1 MTGDHR
7 VPADAER
14 NAIGQAVVLLAA
26 CLLLVIAIS
35 PLQLA
40 FPRTGLV
47 LTELGAILL
56 PALLFLR
63 RKHPDLRNALRW
75 RPIPAVQG
83 ALAVGIGL
91 TGWGIAVLLVE
102 LVSLALG
109 PPPAVEGL
117 QATSAAD
124 WLMVVAVVAVLPAL
138 CEETLFRGCLQGVF
152 ERRGPVPGVL
162 LTGVLF
168 GACHLVPHSM
178 LAAAFLGIV
187 LGTLVVRT
195 GSILAGVLAHFGN
208 NFMAVT
214 VGYVLTEPSEAV
226 TASLLI
232 GLAVGFGLL
241 GMVFWRRTG
250 AATPEPS
257 PLSAVPAGV
266 TLSLGWWLK
275 AAAFVAGTVVL
286 LLLVTTP
293 VLLQLAGAELRTLTW
308 VDRTGREEPLPL
320 EPAVYRIARV
330 SPDGRRIALDRGRPG
345 NRDVWIFEV
354 ESETLRPLALGDNDD
369 ESPIWSPDGGEV
381 LYTSGRGE
389 EANLHA
395 RAAGGDGA
403 AERLSESSN
412 RQWAQSWSS
421 DGRVLV
427 FSSRTDHPSDG
438 PQPLDI
444 RLMMLDEDRAVAP
457 LLVSEFNESNP
468 TVSPDGAWIA
478 YRSDE
483 SGRNEVYVGRFP
495 DLGDRVRISTGGGT
509 APLWSQDGTELYYR
523 AGRAM
528 MAVAVET
535 GASFT
540 AGRPETLFEGPY
552 LDDLARNY
560 DLAPD
565 GRFLM
570 IKPAD

>member
-1 MTGDHR
+1 MATDS
-7 VPADAER
+7 ER
-14 NAIGQAVVLLAA
+14 NAVGQAFVLLAA
-26 CLLLVIAIS
+26 SLLLVLAIS
-35 PLQLA
+35 PLQLP
-40 FPRTGLV
+40 FPRTGLA

-63 RKHPDLRNALRW
+63 RKHPDLRAALRW
-75 RPIPAVQG
+75 RPIPAVEG
-83 ALAVGIGL
+83 ALALGIGL
-91 TGWGIAVLLVE
+91 TGWGVAVLLLE

-109 PPPAVEGL
+109 PAPAAEGL
-117 QATSAAD
+117 QPTSAAD
-124 WLMVVAVVAVLPAL
+124 WLMVVAVAAVLPAL

-162 LTGVLF
+162 LAGVLF
-168 GACHLVPHSM
+168 GAFHLVPHNM
-178 LAAAFLGIV
+178 LPAAFLGIV

-214 VGYVLTEPSEAV
+214 VGFVLTDPSEAV
-226 TASLLI
+226 MAGLLT
-232 GLAVGFGLL
+232 GLAAAFALL
-241 GMVFWRRTG
+241 GLVFWRRTG
-250 AATPEPS
+250 AAVPEPS

-266 TLSLGWWLK
+266 TLSMGGWLK

-286 LLLVTTP
+286 LVTTA
-293 VLLQLAGAELRTLTW
+293 VVQQLVGAGRRTLTW

-320 EPAVYRIARV
+320 EPAVYRIARI
-330 SPDGRRIALDRGRPG
+330 SPDGSRIALDRGRPG
-345 NRDVWIFEV
+345 RRDVWIFEV
-354 ESETLRPLALGDNDD
+354 ESGTLHPLARGDDD
-369 ESPIWSPDGGEV
+369 EESPIWSADGDRV
-381 LYTSGRGE
+381 IYTSGRGA

-395 RAAGGDGA
+395 RAGGGDGA
-403 AERLSESSN
+403 PERLSDSGN

-427 FSSRTDHPSDG
+427 FSSRTVHATDG
-438 PQPLDI
+438 PQPLDV
-444 RLMMLDEDRAVAP
+444 RMMMLDDDRRIAP
-457 LLVSEFNESNP
+457 LLVSASNESNP
-468 TVSPDGAWIA
+468 AVSPDGAWIA

-483 SGRNEVYVGRFP
+483 SGRNEVYVERFP
-495 DLGDRVRISTGGGT
+495 DLGDRVRVSTDGGT
-509 APLWSQDGTELYYR
+509 SPLWSPDGAELYYR
-523 AGRAM
+523 EGRAL
-528 MAVAVET
+528 MAVPVET
-535 GASFT
+535 GTTFT

>member
-1 MTGDHR
+1 MPTDS
-7 VPADAER
+7 ER
-14 NAIGQAVVLLAA
+14 NAVGQAVVLLAA

-47 LTELGAILL
+47 LTQLGAILL

-63 RKHPDLRNALRW
+63 RKHPDLRSALRW
-75 RPIPAVQG
+75 RPIPAVEG
-83 ALAVGIGL
+83 ALALGIGL
-91 TGWGIAVLLVE
+91 TGWGVAVLLLE

-109 PPPAVEGL
+109 PAPAAEGL
-117 QATSAAD
+117 QPASTAD
-124 WLMVVAVVAVLPAL
+124 WLIVVAVAAMLPAL
-138 CEETLFRGCLQGVF
+138 CEETLFRGALQGVF

-168 GACHLVPHSM
+168 GAFHLVPHTM
-178 LAAAFLGIV
+178 LPAAFLGIV

-232 GLAVGFGLL
+232 GLAAGFALL
-241 GMVFWRRTG
+241 GTLFWRRTG

-266 TLSLGWWLK
+266 TLSPGWWLK

-286 LLLVTTP
+286 LVTTA
-293 VLLQLAGAELRTLTW
+293 VVQQLTGTGLRTLTW
-308 VDRTGREEPLPL
+308 VDRTGQEEPLPL
-320 EPAVYRIARV
+320 EPAVYRMARV
-330 SPDGRRIALDRGRPG
+330 SPDGRRIALDRGHPG

-354 ESETLRPLALGDNDD
+354 ESETLRPLARGDGDE
-369 ESPIWSPDGGEV
+369 ESPIWSPDGGQV
-381 LYTSGRGE
+381 VYTLGLGTA
-389 EANLHA
+389 ANLHA
-395 RAAGGDGA
+395 RAPGDGA
-403 AERLSESSN
+403 PDRLSDSAN

-427 FSSRTDHPSDG
+427 FSSRTVHPTDG
-438 PQPLDI
+438 PQPLDV
-444 RLMMLDEDRAVAP
+444 RMMTLDDDRTVWP
-457 LLVSEFNESNP
+457 LLGSAFNESNP
-468 TVSPDGAWIA
+468 AVSPDGAWIA

-483 SGRNEVYVGRFP
+483 SGRNEVYVERFP
-495 DLGDRVRISTGGGT
+495 DLGDRVRISTDGGT
-509 APLWSQDGTELYYR
+509 APLWSHDGTELYYR

-528 MAVAVET
+528 MTVPVET

-540 AGRPETLFEGPY
+540 AGRPELLFEGPY

>member
-1 MTGDHR
+1 MATDS
-7 VPADAER
+7 ER
-14 NAIGQAVVLLAA
+14 NAVGQALVLLAA
-26 CLLLVIAIS
+26 SLLLVIAIS

-40 FPRTGLV
+40 FPRAGLV
-47 LTELGAILL
+47 LTQLGAILL

-63 RKHPDLRNALRW
+63 RKHPDLRHALRW
-75 RPIPAVQG
+75 RPIPVVQG
-83 ALAVGIGL
+83 ALALGIGL
-91 TGWGIAVLLVE
+91 TGWGVAVLLLE

-109 PPPAVEGL
+109 PVPAAEGL
-117 QATSAAD
+117 QPASTAD
-124 WLMVVAVVAVLPAL
+124 WLIVVAVAAMLPAL
-138 CEETLFRGCLQGVF
+138 CEETLFRGALQGVF

-168 GACHLVPHSM
+168 GAFHLVPHTM
-178 LAAAFLGIV
+178 LPAAFLGIV

-232 GLAVGFGLL
+232 GLAAGFGLL
-241 GMVFWRRTG
+241 GLAFWRLTG
-250 AATPEPS
+250 ATAPEPS
-257 PLSAVPAGV
+257 PLSAAPAGV

-286 LLLVTTP
+286 LVTTAL
-293 VLLQLAGAELRTLTW
+293 VQQLSERPGLRTLTW

-320 EPAVYRIARV
+320 EPDVYRIARI

-354 ESETLRPLALGDNDD
+354 ESETLRPLARSDGDD
-369 ESPIWSPDGGEV
+369 ESPIWSPDGGRV
-381 LYTSGRGE
+381 VYTSGRGE
-389 EANLHA
+389 QANLHS
-395 RAAGGDGA
+395 RTAGGDGA
-403 AERLSESSN
+403 AERLSESAN
-412 RQWAQSWSS
+412 REWPQSWSS

-427 FSSRTDHPSDG
+427 FSSRTVHPSEG
-438 PQPLDI
+438 PRPLDV

-457 LLVSEFNESNP
+457 LLVSAFNESNP
-468 TVSPDGAWIA
+468 AISPDGAWVA

-483 SGRNEVYVGRFP
+483 SGRNEVYVERFP
-495 DLGDRVRISTGGGT
+495 DLGDRVRISTDGGT
-509 APLWSQDGTELYYR
+509 APLWSHDGTELYYR
-523 AGRAM
+523 AGRTM
-528 MAVAVET
+528 MAVPIET
-535 GASFT
+535 GDSFT
-540 AGRPETLFEGPY
+540 AGPPETLFEGPY

-570 IKPAD
+570 IKPAE

>member
-1 MTGDHR
+1 MATDS
-7 VPADAER
+7 ER
-14 NAIGQAVVLLAA
+14 SAVGQALALLAA

-40 FPRTGLV
+40 FPRTGLA
-47 LTELGAILL
+47 LTQLGAILL

-63 RKHPDLRNALRW
+63 RKHPDLRSALRW
-75 RPIPAVQG
+75 RPISFDQG
-83 ALAVGIGL
+83 ALALGIGL
-91 TGWGIAVLLVE
+91 TGWGVAVLLLE
-102 LVSLALG
+102 LVALALG
-109 PPPAVEGL
+109 PAPAAEGL
-117 QATSAAD
+117 QPTSAAD
-124 WLMVVAVVAVLPAL
+124 WLIVVVVAAVLPAL
-138 CEETLFRGCLQGVF
+138 CEETLFRGCLQGVL

-168 GACHLVPHSM
+168 GAFHLAPHTM
-178 LAAAFLGIV
+178 LPAAFLGIV

-226 TASLLI
+226 TTSLLI
-232 GLAVGFGLL
+232 GLAAGFGLL
-241 GMVFWRRTG
+241 GLVFWRRTG
-250 AATPEPS
+250 GAAPEPS
-257 PLSAVPAGV
+257 PLAEVPVGV
-266 TLSLGWWLK
+266 TLSMGWWLR

-286 LLLVTTP
+286 LVTTA
-293 VLLQLAGAELRTLTW
+293 VVQQLSERPGLRTLTW

-345 NRDVWIFEV
+345 SREVWIFEV
-354 ESETLRPLALGDNDD
+354 ESGTLRPLARGDGDH
-369 ESPIWSPDGGEV
+369 ESPIWHPDGGRV
-381 LYTSGRGE
+381 VYTSGRGE

-395 RAAGGDGA
+395 RAAEGDEA
-403 AERLSESSN
+403 AERLSESAS

-427 FSSRTDHPSDG
+427 FSSRTVDPTDG
-438 PQPLDI
+438 PQPLDVG
-444 RLMMLDEDRAVAP
+444 LMMLDEERAVAP
-457 LLVSEFNESNP
+457 LLVSAFNESNP

-483 SGRNEVYVGRFP
+483 SGRHEVYVERFP
-495 DLGDRVRISTGGGT
+495 DLGDRVQVSTDGGT
-509 APLWSQDGTELYYR
+509 SPLWSADGAELYYR
-523 AGRAM
+523 AGRAVI
-528 MAVAVET
+528 AVPVET
-535 GASFT
+535 GATFT
-540 AGRPETLFEGPY
+540 AGRPETLFDGPY
-552 LDDLARNY
+552 LDGLARNY

-570 IKPAD
+570 IKSAD